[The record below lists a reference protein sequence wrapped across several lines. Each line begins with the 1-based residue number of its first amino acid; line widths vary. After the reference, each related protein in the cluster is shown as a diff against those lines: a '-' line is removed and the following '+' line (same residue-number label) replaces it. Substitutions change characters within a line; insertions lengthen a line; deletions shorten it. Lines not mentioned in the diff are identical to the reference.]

1 MISSCIGEF
10 IVAANCS
17 VVKLRVFFTQV
28 GMPETQDVVNYC
40 ADNKV
45 LPQIQIIDASQ
56 VNDAW
61 EKVVNKE
68 ARYRCVI
75 DAATF

>member
-1 MISSCIGEF
+1 MPEGFALTLSSIGLAISRVNFNASLIGG
-10 IVAANCS
+10 I
-17 VVKLRVFFTQV
+17 
-28 GMPETQDVVNYC
+28 PETQDVINYC

-45 LPQIQIIDASQ
+45 LPQIQIIDAKQ

-68 ARYRCVI
+68 ARYRFVI